1 MTNPDQTPIDGGPA
15 AGWRS
20 GPGLSGLQSMH
31 AAASLNLDAAL
42 DQSGPDQQA
51 DDDTAEPTAL
61 GVRRRLRALT
71 ARSWSPQAI
80 ADQTGI
86 PAPLISSQ
94 LGGNRRNLSP
104 DQRLA
109 IANAYDKIWKS
120 EPPADT
126 LDQREARESARSLAA
141 SRGWAPPQAW
151 DDAQIDQPDGL
162 AIPGLETPQTHHP
175 PCRRHRRRRPV
186 RPRPRRLPRRR
197 QHPDRHAP
205 GSQPRPARPGLLPCP
220 SLRQPQ
226 RHRGRRGRARLS
238 LWHRRRM
245 RREQG
250 IYSPTK
256 AVAAS

>member
-1 MTNPDQTPIDGGPA
+1 MQ
-15 AGWRS
+15 
-20 GPGLSGLQSMH
+20 

-42 DQSGPDQQA
+42 DQPRAGQQA
-51 DDDTAEPTAL
+51 DDDTAGPTAL

-86 PAPLISSQ
+86 PEPLISSQ

-126 LDQREARESARSLAA
+126 LDQREACESARSLAA

-151 DDAQIDQPDGL
+151 DDAQIDQPDGR
-162 AIPGLETPQTHHP
+162 PSPDWKPRKRTT
-175 PCRRHRRRRPV
+175 RRAVDIVEDAQFV
-186 RPRPRRLPRRR
+186 RDHGGYRDADNTQIAMRLGVSRD
-197 QHPDRHAP
+197 QLDQAY
-205 GSQPRPARPGLLPCP
+205 C
-220 SLRQPQ
+220 
-226 RHRGRRGRARLS
+226 RAR
-238 LWHRRRM
+238 R
-245 RREQG
+245 
-250 IYSPTK
+250 Y
-256 AVAAS
+256 ASHSATAGAEAEPG